1 MRLRGRSPPFWGRS
15 SVWGK
20 KDPFQHREKK
30 KTNPFW
36 VQKGPIWGL
45 GWLGGTQNGFLG
57 GKNTLFG
64 PQKLSLREQSSDGEK
79 CPFWGWKSRLFHP
92 NPPFWSS
99 FLGPKA
105 PFQQRCKIPHFG
117 GRNASFL
124 GEKRPFLGPPA
135 ATRPKWGENRPFG
148 LRRGEFWGEK
158 GRFWGRTLRW
168 VHSEAQKQLI
178 LR

>member
-1 MRLRGRSPPFWGRS
+1 MGGAKPILGAEMTFLGTKMRLRGRSPPFWGRS

-64 PQKLSLREQSSDGEK
+64 PQKRSLREQSSDGEK

-135 ATRPKWGENRPFG
+135 VTRPKWGEKPP
-148 LRRGEFWGEK
+148 L
-158 GRFWGRTLRW
+158 
-168 VHSEAQKQLI
+168 
-178 LR
+178 